1 MSAADRTVL
10 VLGGAG
16 TVGSGTVKVL
26 LEKGFRVAV
35 ISRDAARLEKL
46 KNFVPAATK
55 SRLFTLVGDV
65 GSEEGAEAAK
75 KAVLQAVGK
84 VTDIVSSLGFSW
96 WQGGPPHTQTLEE
109 LNRVLNTLLLSTF
122 TSWKAFFPLVKD
134 DHNGSYT
141 FVTGGAGER
150 LLMPGT
156 GFLTLGAAG
165 ALAFCQV
172 VREEYPDV
180 PCKLNEVKLNMGVA
194 TPDRVAPGFVNHL
207 DVGEAIATVLEKK
220 SVSHHVF
227 CVNTPADL
235 KTLIMEGKV

>member
-1 MSAADRTVL
+1 MAAADRTVL

-16 TVGSGTVKVL
+16 IVGSGIVKVL

-35 ISRDAARLEKL
+35 ISRDADRLEKL
-46 KNFVPAATK
+46 KNFVSTAAR

-75 KAVLQAVGK
+75 NAVLQAVEK

-109 LNRVLNTLLLSTF
+109 LNRVLNTLVLSTF

-134 DHNGSYT
+134 DPHGSYT
-141 FVTGGAGER
+141 FITGGAGDR

-156 GFLTLGAAG
+156 GFLTLGAAA
-165 ALAFCQV
+165 ALAFCLV

-180 PCKLNEVKLNMGVA
+180 PCKLNEVKFNMGVV
-194 TPDRVAPGFVNHL
+194 TPDRIAAGFANHL
-207 DVGEAIATVLEKK
+207 DVGEAMASILEKS
-220 SVSHHVF
+220 SVSHYVF
-227 CVNTPADL
+227 CVNTPVEL
-235 KTLIMEGKV
+235 KALITEGKI